1 MSRTLNGIVAVCPD
15 MGIGRKGHLPWHPK
29 KLRKELKYFQKMTMT
44 TTVQG
49 RENVVIMGRKTW
61 FSIPESNRPLPDRIN
76 IVLSRNLRYPPAG
89 AHYSA
94 SDFGSALHLLDTSEL
109 AGKVDQVWIIGGSCL
124 YKELMES
131 SHHQRLFVTRVLQ
144 QFHCD
149 MFMPT
154 ISLDKYQLLPDRHF
168 SPKRRTSHRKYNVF
182 ITLAER
188 YSCRRV
194 ILKCSSFVSF
204 CHEPIFITLS

>member
-154 ISLDKYQLLPDRHF
+154 ISLDKYQLLPEF
-168 SPKRRTSHRKYNVF
+168 PGVPQGMQEEEGIQYQIEVYERRSNANHG
-182 ITLAER
+182 I
-188 YSCRRV
+188 
-194 ILKCSSFVSF
+194 
-204 CHEPIFITLS
+204 